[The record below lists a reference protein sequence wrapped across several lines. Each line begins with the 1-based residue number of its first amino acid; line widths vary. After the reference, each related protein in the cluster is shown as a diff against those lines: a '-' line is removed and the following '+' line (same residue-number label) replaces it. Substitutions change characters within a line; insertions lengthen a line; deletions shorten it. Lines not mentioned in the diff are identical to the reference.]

1 MLGGEHRA
9 GQTPQRVGDT
19 LLFSPDIQEP
29 PMTVSWESLFER
41 ANTYDVALEEIQTA
55 NDDCSDSEAA
65 TDA

>member
-1 MLGGEHRA
+1 
-9 GQTPQRVGDT
+9 
-19 LLFSPDIQEP
+19 
-29 PMTVSWESLFER
+29 MTVSWESLFER